1 MMILRVPTTSDE
13 AALRSAHQELET
25 EGTQKFLLHDFEG
38 ANTDFRKYIDLVS
51 QYAAGRDLPDGMVK
65 DTFLIAEVE
74 GDIVGRISIR
84 HTLNEFLFNFGG
96 HIGYM
101 VRPAFRRRGYAS
113 EMLRQALLLT
123 QELGIDQ
130 VLVTCNDDNLGSIKV
145 IEKHGGQLEDKVDD
159 NGNLLRRYWIKNF

>member
-1 MMILRVPTTSDE
+1 MMILRSPTASDE
-13 AALRSAHQELET
+13 AVLRLAYSELDS
-25 EGTQKFLLHDFEG
+25 EGHSGFLLHGYVGEETDFQSYLNTLTAYSKG
-38 ANTDFRKYIDLVS
+38 AN
-51 QYAAGRDLPDGMVK
+51 LPEDIVQG
-65 DTFLIAEVE
+65 TFLVAEVAGE
-74 GDIVGRISIR
+74 IVGRVSIR

-113 EMLRQALLLT
+113 EMLRQALLVAK
-123 QELGIDQ
+123 ELGIEK

-159 NGNLLRRYWIKNF
+159 NGKLLRRYWIDNS